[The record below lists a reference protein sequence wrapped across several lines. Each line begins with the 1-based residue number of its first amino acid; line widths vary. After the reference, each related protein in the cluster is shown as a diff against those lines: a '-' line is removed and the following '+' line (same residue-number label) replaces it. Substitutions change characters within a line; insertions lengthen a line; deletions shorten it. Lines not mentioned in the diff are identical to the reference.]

1 MMKAACIIEIL
12 IYVYNNIDVSYQKI
26 FIFMSLSSEP

>member
-1 MMKAACIIEIL
+1 MMKGACIIEIL
-12 IYVYNNIDVSYQKI
+12 IYVYKNIDVSDQKI